1 MEIKATNTQSG
12 QKITLK
18 MEMVLSEDKCN
29 FFLSQTPPAHSVFTF
44 TCYFPLSLFNF
55 PQLCAGGAALVR
67 REGGE

>member
-29 FFLSQTPPAHSVFTF
+29 FFSLKHHSVFTF